1 MNLNQLKIFYMAAK
15 HKNLSAAA
23 DELFITQPAITK
35 GIQRIQEY
43 YEIKFVNHIGK
54 KLVLTDAG
62 EALYEIAEKIF
73 EMESQADE
81 SIRDFQQ
88 RKKGHIRIH
97 SSETFGAYYL
107 HNIIIPFSKNNP
119 MIRILANILP
129 TEQVVENAASLHN
142 DLGFIS
148 YPLKHKKLKITEIMS
163 DRYVIVAPPE
173 HRLAKKKYIYA
184 ADLKGEYM
192 VMHEKE
198 SATYRVMDHFA
209 RENNLDTFIPLEL
222 SNNESIKRVVEQ
234 GIGLGLM
241 SLHVV
246 SREVDSGQLIAIPFT
261 DPAMKRKFYM
271 VHHKDKYISEPLR
284 NFIDLIQQWASDYQT
299 ANP

>member
-15 HKNLSAAA
+15 HGNLSSAAA
-23 DELFITQPAITK
+23 ELFITQPAITK

-97 SSETFGAYYL
+97 ASETFGGYYL
-107 HNIIIPFSKNNP
+107 HNIIVPFSKANP

-148 YPLKHKKLKITEIMS
+148 YAVEHKKLKITEVMS
-163 DRYVIVAPPE
+163 DRYVIVAPPG
-173 HRLAKKKYIYA
+173 HRLSRKKQIVA
-184 ADLKGEYM
+184 ADLQGEYM

-198 SATYRVMDHFA
+198 SATYQVMDNFV
-209 RENNLDTFIPLEL
+209 RKNNLDTFIPLEL

-241 SLHVV
+241 SRNVV
-246 SREVDSGQLIAIPFT
+246 SREVDAGRLIAIPFT
-261 DPAMKRKFYM
+261 DPTMKRKFYM

-284 NFIDLIQQWASDYQT
+284 NFIDLIRQWASDYQA

>member
-15 HKNLSAAA
+15 YGNLSIAAA
-23 DELFITQPAITK
+23 ELFITQPAITK
-35 GIQRIQEY
+35 GIQRIQEH

-97 SSETFGAYYL
+97 ASETFGAYYL
-107 HNIIIPFSKNNP
+107 HNIIVPFSKVNP

-129 TEQVVENAASLHN
+129 TEQVVKNAASLHN

-148 YPLKHKKLKITEIMS
+148 YAVEHKKLKITEVMS
-163 DRYVIVAPPE
+163 DRYVIVAPPG
-173 HRLAKKKYIYA
+173 HRLSRKKHIEA
-184 ADLKGEYM
+184 ADLQGEYM
-192 VMHEKE
+192 VMHEKG
-198 SATYRVMDHFA
+198 SATYRVMDNFA
-209 RENNLDTFIPLEL
+209 RKNNLDTFIPLEL

-241 SLHVV
+241 SRNVV
-246 SREVDSGQLIAIPFT
+246 SREVDTGRLIAIPFT

-284 NFIDLIQQWASDYQT
+284 NFIDLVRQWAADYQA

>member
-15 HKNLSAAA
+15 HGNLSAAA
-23 DELFITQPAITK
+23 GELCITQPAITK

-73 EMESQADE
+73 DMESQADE

-129 TEQVVENAASLHN
+129 TEQVIDNAASLHN

-148 YPLKHKKLKITEIMS
+148 YSVEHKKLKITEVLS

-173 HRLAKKKYIYA
+173 HRLSKKEYIEA

-198 SATYRVMDHFA
+198 SATYRVMDNLV
-209 RENNLDTFIPLEL
+209 RKNNLNTFIPLEL
-222 SNNESIKRVVEQ
+222 SNNESIKRAVEQ

-246 SREVDSGQLIAIPFT
+246 SREVASGHLAAIPFA

-271 VHHKDKYISEPLR
+271 VHHRDKYISEPMR
-284 NFIDLIQQWASDYQT
+284 NFIDLIQQWASDYQA